1 MLRWRIQPKI
11 TTFYYLGWYLFN
23 QSLQKSFFFSFSKR
37 GLSFKIQTI
46 IKRCFLSNKAKF
58 LENPEMLEFP
68 KSEQS
73 TQNSGRSTRKS
84 KMEQQFK
91 LRNFWKSRHTFFWS
105 LETGVRRQWN
115 ASKVTLLWI
124 LCVYCAYVFTKY
136 VPQGGDTLLLY
147 RKLLFLGVAVGVTLL
162 HSFWT
167 TSKAL
172 PKTFSLWTQKVH
184 FSGQRN
190 APSGQLYFVHPKPPP
205 PPYNFN
211 FPLYPQCFVII
222 EVHLR

>member
-1 MLRWRIQPKI
+1 
-11 TTFYYLGWYLFN
+11 
-23 QSLQKSFFFSFSKR
+23 
-37 GLSFKIQTI
+37 
-46 IKRCFLSNKAKF
+46 
-58 LENPEMLEFP
+58 MLEFP

-190 APSGQLYFVHPKPPP
+190 APSGQLYFVHPTPLHHPTISIF
-205 PPYNFN
+205 PYIPSASLSLRCIYVKWYACVLLPFHIQDSWVLPIPSKKKVDPGNSKKN
-211 FPLYPQCFVII
+211 WGLSATFPLLHPPKKILYFYT
-222 EVHLR
+222 